1 MYNIWNLHQVGHFC
15 LEAIMSFR
23 HVIKKEEHINTLEK
37 FNIYIKTKNYN
48 QINDKNTT

>member
-1 MYNIWNLHQVGHFC
+1 MSIW
-15 LEAIMSFR
+15 
-23 HVIKKEEHINTLEK
+23 HVIKKEQHISTLEK